1 MNMMKTKFA
10 LPFLLTGVLGVEI
23 SGYAQMQ
30 QKVEEYVSANTELF
44 SKGASDGLKAMT
56 FPQIRED
63 SVSEIGRKQLH
74 NNLMKFASNDEE
86 VESLSNY
93 EKELYKNY
101 GPYVAASIIQVLLD
115 FNAFIAYAN
124 ADMETI
130 RRISPDIADNLE
142 KSPAYKGM
150 DKDKKD
156 NYIQTLQDVI
166 DYFCNKLEESSAGE
180 ELSERATFDSICAF
194 YKDIGMP
201 DDDLRVVK
209 RVALW
214 KSGNTSD
221 ERVARMAYLS
231 HTSFGVVVCYL
242 VGKNDDH
249 LDNLMQ
255 ALSPETKI
263 EKIF

>member
-1 MNMMKTKFA
+1 MMKTKFA

-63 SVSEIGRKQLH
+63 RVSEIGRKQLH

-93 EKELYKNY
+93 EKELYDNY
-101 GPYVAASIIQVLLD
+101 GPYVAAAIVQVTIGLSA
-115 FNAFIAYAN
+115 FNAYAN

-130 RRISPDIADNLE
+130 RKISPAVADNLE
-142 KSPAYKGM
+142 KSPAYQGM

-156 NYIQTLQDVI
+156 DYLQTLQNVG
-166 DYFCNKLEESSAGE
+166 DYFASRLTCDG
-180 ELSERATFDSICAF
+180 ELSERATFDSICAI

-201 DDDLRVVK
+201 DDDLGAVK
-209 RVALW
+209 RVFSW
-214 KSGNTSD
+214 RSGNTSD

-231 HTSFGVVVCYL
+231 HNFFEVVVCCL
-242 VGKNDDH
+242 VGENDYQ
-249 LDNLMQ
+249 LNNLMQ

-263 EKIF
+263 E

>member
-1 MNMMKTKFA
+1 MMKTKFA

-86 VESLSNY
+86 VEFLSNY
-93 EKELYKNY
+93 EKELYDNY
-101 GPYVAASIIQVLLD
+101 GPYVAAAIVQVTIDLSAI
-115 FNAFIAYAN
+115 NAYAN
-124 ADMETI
+124 ADI
-130 RRISPDIADNLE
+130 KIIKKISPAVADNLE
-142 KSPAYKGM
+142 KLPAYQGM

-156 NYIQTLQDVI
+156 DYMQTLQEVF
-166 DYFCNKLEESSAGE
+166 DYFASRLTCDGK
-180 ELSERATFDSICAF
+180 LSERATFDSICAV

-201 DDDLRVVK
+201 YDELRASM

-214 KSGNTSD
+214 SSGNTSD
-221 ERVARMAYLS
+221 ERVARMAYFS
-231 HTSFGVVVCYL
+231 HISYEVVVWYL
-242 VGKNDDH
+242 VGKNDDQ
-249 LDNLMQ
+249 LNNLMQ
-255 ALSPETKI
+255 ALSPATKI
-263 EKIF
+263 ERIF

>member
-56 FPQIRED
+56 FPQIREN

-74 NNLMKFASNDEE
+74 NNLMKFALNDEE
-86 VESLSNY
+86 VEFLNNY
-93 EKELYKNY
+93 EEELYKNY

-142 KSPAYKGM
+142 KPPAYKGM

-156 NYIQTLQDVI
+156 NYIQTLRDVK
-166 DYFCNKLEESSAGE
+166 DCFCNKLEESSAGE
-180 ELSERATFDSICAF
+180 GLSERAVFDSIYAF
-194 YKDIGMP
+194 YEDIGMP
-201 DDDLRVVK
+201 KGDLNAVRG
-209 RVALW
+209 VALW
-214 KSGNTSD
+214 RSGDTSD
-221 ERVARMAYLS
+221 ERVARMAYFS
-231 HTSFGVVVCYL
+231 HISYGVVVRYL
-242 VGKNDDH
+242 VGENDYQ
-249 LDNLMQ
+249 LNNLMQ
-255 ALSPETKI
+255 ALSPATKI
-263 EKIF
+263 ERIF